1 MGSILLILDK
11 GCVLPMLSKGFIL
24 SILDSML
31 FIAAASAIPLMAKA
45 TRVNEVNK
53 RYPMMIGEVLVNQ
66 KTCAQTASLC
76 YNYCAQEAKIP
87 PKSFGLSKRKRFD

>member
-31 FIAAASAIPLMAKA
+31 FIAAASAMPLMAKA
-45 TRVNEVNK
+45 RRVNEVNK

-66 KTCAQTASLC
+66 KTCAQTASPVSQIYTRQNMYSLANI
-76 YNYCAQEAKIP
+76 YR
-87 PKSFGLSKRKRFD
+87 LLLL